1 MTLTRN
7 SLIAFTWQQISTG
20 VLLLTLLSCT
30 QATIPLSSLPPKG
43 PKINPESTLLLSIES
58 LNLSED
64 LSKTLSTNNDE
75 LLVLI
80 YVKKADGSLDA
91 PLYQKILLLDT
102 DHMQQNLFIEKG
114 KIPEGED
121 LLFLLLEQDYETPIE
136 QIDPIIR
143 VQHRQVI
150 EAFKKRDYR
159 KMRTYLGTE
168 DMLGYKTIEDFS
180 YSQDIR
186 FDITGVYKA
195 DFYEYKIRL
204 TGNWPR

>member
-1 MTLTRN
+1 MLKL
-7 SLIAFTWQQISTG
+7 SLS
-20 VLLLTLLSCT
+20 LLLLSFLSCT
-30 QATIPLSSLPPKG
+30 KSTIPLSSLPAKT
-43 PKINPESTLLLSIES
+43 PKIDPTKNILLSIES

-64 LSKTLSTNNDE
+64 LSKTFSTNNDE

-80 YVKKADGSLDA
+80 YVQKTGGSLDA
-91 PLYQKILLLDT
+91 PLYQKNLLLDT

-121 LLFLLLEQDYETPIE
+121 LLFLLFEQDYETPIE

-143 VQHRQVI
+143 VQHRQII

-186 FDITGVYKA
+186 FDITGVYKV